1 MSRKFLLVTVA
12 VCGMGVEPEAGA
24 GVVVYIFVKEW
35 CFRKKTECRAGTT
48 AKG

>member
-1 MSRKFLLVTVA
+1 MLRCLLMSRKFLLVTVA

-35 CFRKKTECRAGTT
+35 CFRKKN
-48 AKG
+48 